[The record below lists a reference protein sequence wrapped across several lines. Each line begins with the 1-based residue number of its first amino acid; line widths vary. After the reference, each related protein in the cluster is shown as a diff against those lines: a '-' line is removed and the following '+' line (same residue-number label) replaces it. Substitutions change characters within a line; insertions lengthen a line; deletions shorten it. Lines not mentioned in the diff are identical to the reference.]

1 MPKEIYHFPFF
12 KFPRFLI
19 PFLQGFFFQ
28 DKRRLRELMYMC
40 FFFVP
45 LSSFWCLYVWLVMGK
60 GYLSDFSRVFGMDF
74 LSFLYDRKCYVLPI

>member
-1 MPKEIYHFPFF
+1 
-12 KFPRFLI
+12 
-19 PFLQGFFFQ
+19 
-28 DKRRLRELMYMC
+28 MYMC